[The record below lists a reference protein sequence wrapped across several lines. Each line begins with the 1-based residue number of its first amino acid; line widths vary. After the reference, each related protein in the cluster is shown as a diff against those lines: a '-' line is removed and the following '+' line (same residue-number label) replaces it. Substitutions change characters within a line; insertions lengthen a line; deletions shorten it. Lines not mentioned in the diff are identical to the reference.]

1 MQEKLTNPFQQKLDA
16 LEELPDGFSFE
27 PSAAWSKLEE
37 KLSPKKAGS
46 KKTVWYYAAAAAVFV
61 CISVIAFMQMAK
73 ETAQPTFTKTAEQP
87 KQTSIVPVIANN
99 QKNETTGLK
108 NQTKKLTKVKQQFDT
123 PVKNTLPLTVT
134 VEKNETLIL
143 PQTTNETEIAV
154 AKITEPVMEI
164 TPVASK
170 PPVLKIIHINE
181 LMQEYQL
188 EQQRVAEAKRNQK
201 PAEEDIII
209 EKNTEPSKPWYK
221 KSKQNLLIKN
231 Q

>member
-1 MQEKLTNPFQQKLDA
+1 MQEKSTKPFQQKLDA

-46 KKTVWYYAAAAAVFV
+46 KKTVWYYAAAAVVLV
-61 CISVIAFMQMAK
+61 CISVIAVMQINK
-73 ETAQPTFTKTAEQP
+73 ETAQPTFTKTEEQP
-87 KQTSIVPVIANN
+87 KQTSIVPVITKNK
-99 QKNETTGLK
+99 KNETNSLK
-108 NQTKKLTKVKQQFDT
+108 DQPKKITKVKRQLDT
-123 PVKNTLPLTVT
+123 PVKNTLLTVT
-134 VEKNETLIL
+134 VKKNETLIL
-143 PQTTNETEIAV
+143 SQTTNETEIAV
-154 AKITEPVMEI
+154 TKTTEPAAET
-164 TPVASK
+164 TPVVAK
-170 PPVLKIIHINE
+170 LTVKKIIHINE

-201 PAEEDIII
+201 PAEEEIII
-209 EKNTEPSKPWYK
+209 ERNTEPSKPWYK